1 MRYLSLVLLVL
12 LQMLGGVSY
21 SEAATVDADDLS
33 KAIKRE
39 FSEKGLGDDVDLEFF
54 GGETNFEADN
64 AKIMKILVTNLFTEE
79 KINKFTAGV
88 EIFAD
93 GVLLKQTEIIG
104 KYFILHKVWVPETDI
119 EKDQIIKESD
129 LISQMVREGRL
140 RDDVVTDKDE
150 LVGKQVVRLLKADKL
165 VSLRD
170 IRDEVLVKKGQM
182 ATVVY
187 QNRGLQI
194 TSKMEA
200 LEDGS
205 KEQIITL
212 VNNKSGKEVVG
223 KVVDKNMVLIVV
235 E

>member
-12 LQMLGGVSY
+12 LQMLGGISY
-21 SEAATVDADDLS
+21 SEAAAIDADDLS

-93 GVLLKQTEIIG
+93 GVLLKQAEIIG

-187 QNRGLQI
+187 QNKGLQI

>member
-1 MRYLSLVLLVL
+1 MRYLSLLFLIL
-12 LQMLGGVSY
+12 LQILCGVSY
-21 SEAATVDADDLS
+21 LNAAVIDADDLS
-33 KAIKRE
+33 KAIRRE
-39 FSEKGLGDDVDLEFF
+39 FSEKGFGDDVELEFF
-54 GGETNFEADN
+54 GGETNFEANN

-93 GVLLKQTEIIG
+93 GVLLKQTEVIG
-104 KYFILHKVWVPETDI
+104 KYFILHKVWVPEADI
-119 EKDQIIKESD
+119 EKDKIIKESN
-129 LISQMVREGRL
+129 LVSMMVREGRL

-150 LVGKQVVRLLKADKL
+150 LVGKQVVRLVKAEKL

-182 ATVVY
+182 TTVVY
-187 QNRGLQI
+187 QNKGLQI

-200 LEDGS
+200 LQDGS
-205 KEQIITL
+205 KNQIITL

>member
-12 LQMLGGVSY
+12 LQMLGGISY
-21 SEAATVDADDLS
+21 SEAAAIDADDLS

-93 GVLLKQTEIIG
+93 GVLFKQTEIIG

-187 QNRGLQI
+187 QNKGLQI